1 MDCVS
6 KGRALDINYYYILVS
21 EWKQI
26 RVASSCPAVLVI
38 CITMTVTPSL
48 LLFLCEIIVTYCLS
62 QFDSD
67 FFVCL

>member
-6 KGRALDINYYYILVS
+6 KGRALDINYYYFLDS

-26 RVASSCPAVLVI
+26 WVASSCPAVLVI
-38 CITMTVTPSL
+38 CIAMTGTPSL

-67 FFVCL
+67 FFVYK